1 MKNKLLIISGI
12 ALQCSIVQGQ
22 IELGMGAGMSVYR
35 GEIGAHTAA
44 SNYVNANVAHGKLAT
59 QGFAKFSILPGVK
72 LRANAGYSEYA
83 AFDKYSRDAFFQQ
96 RNLSLNGK
104 ILDGGLMVEYYPV
117 SRLPVYFTTGIKYGL
132 MSYSVKNANGEVI
145 SSQAMGNAKS
155 FVVPVG
161 LGIDVLTNR
170 RGSVYSVEVLT
181 NQINGDVLDGMS
193 TLESRH
199 KDFYSTVTLNYRI
212 PIWGSNDKIKIS
224 RSAACGQGE
233 SMSRNKKYQ
242 GLPRRKVDHCPTF

>member
-72 LRANAGYSEYA
+72 LRANAGFSEYA

-96 RNLSLNGK
+96 RNLSLIGK

-181 NQINGDVLDGMS
+181 NQINGDVNL
-193 TLESRH
+193 L
-199 KDFYSTVTLNYRI
+199 
-212 PIWGSNDKIKIS
+212 IK
-224 RSAACGQGE
+224 
-233 SMSRNKKYQ
+233 
-242 GLPRRKVDHCPTF
+242 

>member
-132 MSYSVKNANGEVI
+132 MSYSVKNAIGEVI

-161 LGIDVLTNR
+161 LGVDVLTNR

-199 KDFYSTVTLNYRI
+199 KDYYSTVTLNYRI
-212 PIWGSNDKIKIS
+212 PIWGANDKIKIS
-224 RSAACGQGE
+224 RSAVCGQGG

>member
-1 MKNKLLIISGI
+1 MKNKLFIISGI

-145 SSQAMGNAKS
+145 SSQAMGKTKS

-161 LGIDVLTNR
+161 LGVDVLTNR

-199 KDFYSTVTLNYRI
+199 KDYYSTVTLNYRI
-212 PIWGSNDKIKIS
+212 PIWGANDKIKIS
-224 RSAACGQGE
+224 RSAACGQGG
-233 SMSRNKKYQ
+233 SMSRNKKYS
-242 GLPRRKVDHCPTF
+242 GFPRRKVDHCPTF

>member
-72 LRANAGYSEYA
+72 LRANVGFSEYA

-104 ILDGGLMVEYYPV
+104 ILDGGLMVEYYPAQ
-117 SRLPVYFTTGIKYGL
+117 SLPVYITTGIKYGI
-132 MSYSVKNANGEVI
+132 MSYSVKDANGEVVG
-145 SSQAMGNAKS
+145 SQTMGNAKS
-155 FVVPVG
+155 FVVPLG
-161 LGIDVLTNR
+161 LGVDLLTNS
-170 RGSVYSVEVLT
+170 RGNVYSVEVLT

-199 KDFYSTVTLNYRI
+199 KDYYSTVTLNYRI
-212 PIWGSNDKIKIS
+212 PILGANDRIRIS
-224 RSAACGQGE
+224 RSAACGQGG
-233 SMSRNKKYQ
+233 SMSRNNKYH
-242 GLPRRKVDHCPTF
+242 GLPKRKVDHCPTF